1 MSSMMAETEIQPNN
15 DAPEAGKPTRTAFQG
30 LGGKVIA
37 LAVGPIIAMAF
48 VTVFGVSSITNLFH
62 DTVKTKKVMNAQSD
76 LISSTINDVNFSTVE
91 LIIKTATFLK
101 AHEHSLL
108 VHNPALIAK
117 SEELRE
123 VVNERIEELG
133 DAVSLFSETVSKL
146 PLFQFPEGGE
156 MPDGVKLNRRH
167 LNVIQRMP
175 VNLKNLFDLISSA
188 NERTVALL
196 NDRNFADATA
206 NFIFEEKF
214 ILGAYDKA
222 LARMR
227 GSLDEMVGLIRV
239 DLKSASDKAAADAEV
254 ELKSVSKQTYIIAA
268 IVFVLLT
275 AFAVMFAR
283 KGLSAPL
290 ANITSAMR
298 RVARGE
304 LETEIPGADRTDEIG
319 DMSGALTVFRDSLVE
334 VEERRKAKEV
344 RDARD
349 REKHEKLEQ
358 VLANFEAAVTEN
370 LKTVLAA
377 TSRMSETANIVL
389 DTSVDTKTQA
399 QTAGAAAQQTGANIE
414 TVAAATE
421 ELTASVNEISSQI
434 IRTNQIADNA
444 AVEARQATAKVDEQ
458 RAKAEAIG
466 QVVNLINDIAE
477 QTNLLALNATI
488 EAARAGEAGKGFAVV
503 ASEVKNLA
511 NQTARA
517 TEEIG
522 KQIGD
527 IQDATTEA
535 ATAIE
540 GIAKTIEEVAQ
551 LATGVSAAA
560 EEQSAATASIAQ
572 NMEEASVGSQAVT
585 EAATTVLEAAKTT
598 NTAATKTSDAARE
611 VTAIAKELQ
620 DQVADF
626 LTSVARIDEE
636 YAKDAVAATSSE
648 DSSDARDSGSGA
660 ADENKTEDAISV

>member
-15 DAPEAGKPTRTAFQG
+15 DAPEAGKPTRSAFQG

-123 VVNERIEELG
+123 VVSERIEELG

-222 LARMR
+222 LARLR

-254 ELKSVSKQTYIIAA
+254 ELKSVTKQTYIIAA

-517 TEEIG
+517 TVEIG

-598 NTAATKTSDAARE
+598 NTAATKTSEAARE

-626 LTSVARIDEE
+626 LTSVARIDDE